1 MAALGDIL
9 RVVADMSVGVG
20 VTIENVYHVKVNSAG
35 GVADSQALDDMGD
48 YLEDVYSEI
57 NDHMTD
63 RLNYDS
69 YKVTNITADVELGAQ
84 AWPSLVAGG
93 SAADGLA
100 DGIAGVASFR
110 TSTPGH
116 QGRKFWGPFS
126 EFDVTD
132 GRLTS
137 ATVADIQDAAV
148 ATGSPFTGAGG
159 QSYIPVIY
167 DRENNVGRAVTE
179 AYGDNRPG
187 YQRRRKPGVGA

>member
-9 RVVADMSVGVG
+9 RIVADMSVGVG

-35 GVADSQALDDMGD
+35 GVSDAQALDDMGD
-48 YLEDVYSEI
+48 YLEDIYSEI
-57 NDHMTD
+57 NGHMTD
-63 RLNYDS
+63 SLEYDS

-84 AWPSLVAGG
+84 GWPTLTAGL
-93 SAADGLA
+93 STADQVA

-126 EFDVTD
+126 EYDID
-132 GRLTS
+132 SGRLTS
-137 ATVADIQDAAV
+137 PTVADIQDAAV
-148 ATGSPFTGAGG
+148 ATGSPFTGGGG

-167 DRENNVGRAVTE
+167 DRENNVGREVTE